1 MALKFHGKDP
11 DNPGN
16 TCPAVFRDEE
26 TGDFYFQGETVIDP
40 ELLARISTD
49 SPLLDT
55 ESVVKLPARMVDIIL
70 EACRAGVVR

>member
-11 DNPGN
+11 NNPGD
-16 TCPAVFRDEE
+16 TCPAVFRDEQ

-49 SPLLDT
+49 SRLLDT
-55 ESVVKLPARMVDIIL
+55 ESVVKLPPSMIDIIL
-70 EACRAGVVR
+70 EACSAKVDH